1 MKGHKMIA
9 ARATETDVME
19 EQNKQLSTKHSEI
32 RATSRRR
39 FLKFRF
45 RVELFFKLKRVFS
58 LRGTTK
64 KWSHNS
70 SHFLYTLFIT
80 I

>member
-1 MKGHKMIA
+1 MIA

-45 RVELFFKLKRVFS
+45 RVELFFMLKRVFS

-64 KWSHNS
+64 KVVTQFKSFFIHALHNHLS
-70 SHFLYTLFIT
+70 TS
-80 I
+80 